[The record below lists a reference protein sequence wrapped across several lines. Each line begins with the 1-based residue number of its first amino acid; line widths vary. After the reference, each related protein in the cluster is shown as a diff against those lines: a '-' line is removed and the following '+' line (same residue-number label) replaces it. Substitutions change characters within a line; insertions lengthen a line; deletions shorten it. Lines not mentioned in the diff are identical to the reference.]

1 MMPNDGH
8 SHLKFIQIT
17 FGYRSTP
24 VFAYSKHACRLTKIA
39 LRDPFRSSTDH
50 IGGQIWVLGVNFRA
64 EFEFNTENDQK
75 RQFKAV
81 LRDLLRFNFFKKIQI
96 AYFDEK

>member
-1 MMPNDGH
+1 MMPNDCH

-24 VFAYSKHACRLTKIA
+24 VFAYSKHACRITKIG

-50 IGGQIWVLGVNFRA
+50 IGGQIWVLGVNFHA
-64 EFEFNTENDQK
+64 EFEFNTENHQK

-96 AYFDEK
+96 ANFDAK